1 MMCSEKE
8 GAGRDPGYCAW
19 VFDWGSCGLTARYSD
34 CGAELDG
41 QWNGRLDFWAGDEEE

>member
-8 GAGRDPGYCAW
+8 GMGQDPGYCAW
-19 VFDWGSCGLTARYSD
+19 VFDWGSCGLTARCSD